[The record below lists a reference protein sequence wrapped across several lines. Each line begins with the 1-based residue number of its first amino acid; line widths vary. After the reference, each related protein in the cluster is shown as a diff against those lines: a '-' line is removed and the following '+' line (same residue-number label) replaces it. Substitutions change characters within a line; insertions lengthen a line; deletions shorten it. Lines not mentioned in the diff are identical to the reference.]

1 MTRVT
6 IAILALGGQGGGV
19 LADWIVALAAANG
32 WRAQG
37 TSVPGV
43 AQRTGS
49 TVYYVEMMPPGGADP
64 VFALMPV
71 PGDVD
76 IVLAAELME
85 AGRAIL
91 RGFVTHERT
100 LLIGSTHRIYAISE
114 KSAMGNGIAAGERI
128 LVAARERARRFIGF
142 DMDEAGRRSGSMV
155 SAVLFGALAASGEL
169 PFGRAD
175 FQAVIEGSGIATGTN
190 QAGFAAGFDAA
201 QPGAS
206 AAPAFL
212 ADPTA
217 PEPTTAAGRELLVRA
232 EAMLP
237 VAALTNARHG
247 LDRLCDYQDAGYAL
261 LYLDRLARIAAL
273 DDGADDYVLTVE
285 TARHLALWMSYD
297 DVIRVAQLK
306 LREGRIAHIR
316 NDVAA
321 RPGEIARVYEYMHP
335 RLREICD
342 VLPAGV
348 ARRLLAS
355 PLVEWLTGPAFAKGR
370 RVETTGLGWN
380 LTLRTVAALRRFR
393 THGLRYDEEQ
403 ERIDAWL
410 DCAAASAQHDS
421 RLATEIIRCQRL
433 IKGYGDTFD
442 HGLASFGRI
451 MAALPQLTG
460 DSNASDRLAAWR
472 EAALADDRG
481 EALAAALS
489 TPVARAVQAVG
500 GSIQ

>member
-1 MTRVT
+1 MTRIT

-19 LADWIVALAAANG
+19 LADWIVALAAARG

-49 TVYYVEMMPPGGADP
+49 TVYYVEMMPPGPGDP

-76 IVLAAELME
+76 VVLAAELME
-85 AGRAIL
+85 AGRAVL
-91 RGFVTHERT
+91 RGFVTRDRT
-100 LLIGSTHRIYAISE
+100 TLIGSTHRIYAISE
-114 KSAMGNGIAAGERI
+114 KSAMGSGVAAGDRI
-128 LVAARERARRFIGF
+128 LAAANERARRFIGF
-142 DMDEAGRRSGSMV
+142 DMDEAGRRSGSMI

-169 PFGRAD
+169 PFEPAD
-175 FQAVIEGSGIATGTN
+175 FEAVIDRGGKAVAAN
-190 QAGFAAGFDAA
+190 RAGFAAGFEAA
-201 QPGAS
+201 QHGDSIGP
-206 AAPAFL
+206 APVEEAV
-212 ADPTA
+212 A
-217 PEPTTAAGRELLVRA
+217 PEPTTAAGRELLARA
-232 EAMLP
+232 EATLP
-237 VAALTNARHG
+237 AAALANARHG

-261 LYLDRLARIAAL
+261 LYLDRLARIATL
-273 DDGADDYVLTVE
+273 DDGAGGHALTVE

-306 LREGRIAHIR
+306 LREGRIARIR
-316 NDVAA
+316 GDVAA
-321 RPGEIARVYEYMHP
+321 RSGEIVRVYEYMHP

-342 VLPAGV
+342 ALPAGI

-355 PLVEWLTGPAFAKGR
+355 PLVERLTRPAFSKGR

-380 LTLRTVAALRRFR
+380 LALRAVAALRRFR
-393 THGLRYDEEQ
+393 PRSLRYGEEQ

-410 DCAAASAQHDS
+410 DRAAASARHDMA
-421 RLATEIIRCQRL
+421 LATEIIRCQRL

-442 HGLASFGRI
+442 RGLANFERI
-451 MAALPQLTG
+451 MAALPWLAGGT
-460 DSNASDRLAAWR
+460 DAPDRLAALR
-472 EAALADDRG
+472 DAALADDRG
-481 EALAAALS
+481 EALAEALAA
-489 TPVARAVQAVG
+489 PVAPKVQAAG